1 MYRIRSLRAER
12 GHQHTVT
19 LSMCGRHAIRYCY
32 AGRVVGCSQS
42 SNADAI
48 RYPRGMELHKTAAK
62 NSRVHASLFH
72 PLVTDTRYVM
82 FGRCRRLSDAGSDR
96 GVAEGSKISS
106 LLELHCPSPQW

>member
-32 AGRVVGCSQS
+32 AGRVVRCSQS

-48 RYPRGMELHKTAAK
+48 RYPRGMELHKTAARIALRNVRK
-62 NSRVHASLFH
+62 MSPTL
-72 PLVTDTRYVM
+72 
-82 FGRCRRLSDAGSDR
+82 RCRFRQG
-96 GVAEGSKISS
+96 GG
-106 LLELHCPSPQW
+106 

>member
-32 AGRVVGCSQS
+32 AGRVVRCSQS
-42 SNADAI
+42 
-48 RYPRGMELHKTAAK
+48 RYPRMELHKTAAK